1 MKTLKQ
7 TCLTLLLTLGMAM
20 SVSPA
25 FAQQNDINQTLAQPA
40 PFDLNN
46 ASVEQLTQLPGIG
59 PRKAQAIVDYRNEVG
74 RFLEVEQLTEVK
86 GIGKKMLEK
95 VKSRLFVEE

>member
-7 TCLTLLLTLGMAM
+7 TCLTLLLALGMAM
-20 SVSPA
+20 TGSPA
-25 FAQQNDINQTLAQPA
+25 FAQQHDINQTLAQPA
-40 PFDLNN
+40 PFDLNS

-59 PRKAQAIVDYRNEVG
+59 PRKAQAIVDYRNEMG

-86 GIGKKMLEK
+86 GIGSKMLEK